1 MQALPALKRLRIGYH
16 WRMTRIVGIKDVAR
30 DAGVSVGTVSNAI
43 NRPDLVATETRD
55 RVQAAI
61 ERLGYVRSEA
71 ARSLR
76 AGQSRIIGQLVLD
89 MANPFFAD
97 VAAGA
102 ARAAVAAGLR
112 VMLCNSDNDPAEE
125 AAYLSLFAE
134 QRVRGVL
141 LTPADPTGAD
151 LAVLRRHDIP
161 FVLVDRVTSE
171 GCSVSVDDVAGGRM
185 AGAHL
190 FETGHK
196 LIAYVSGPMSFAQ
209 CRDRRDGVRAALL
222 AHGLPEDALVHIEA
236 DRMDVASGRDAGRR
250 LLKLSRVPTA
260 VFCAND
266 LLALGVLQAL
276 YTAGV
281 SVPGEMAIVG
291 YDDIEFAGAA
301 AVPLTSVRQP
311 SAEMGQIA
319 AGLLVE
325 EVTASP
331 GQQHRHRRVVLE
343 PELIVRESSR
353 LDSPPGGKPVTRP
366 ADLAAPVGAA
376 GGRRP
381 KRAAPRPPSGQKI

>member
-1 MQALPALKRLRIGYH
+1 
-16 WRMTRIVGIKDVAR
+16 
-30 DAGVSVGTVSNAI
+30 VSVGTVSNAI
-43 NRPDLVATETRD
+43 NRPDLVAPETRD

-76 AGQSRIIGQLVLD
+76 AGTSRIIGQLVLD
-89 MANPFFAD
+89 MANPFFAE

-102 ARAAVAAGLR
+102 ARAAVTAGLR

-125 AAYLSLFAE
+125 AAYISLFAE

-141 LTPADPTGAD
+141 LTPADPSGAE
-151 LAVLRRHDIP
+151 LSVLRRHDIP

-190 FETGHK
+190 VETGHQD
-196 LIAYVSGPMSFAQ
+196 IAYVSGPMSFAQ
-209 CRDRRDGVRAALL
+209 CRDRRDGALAAIT
-222 AHGLPEDALVHIEA
+222 AHGLPADALAQIVM
-236 DRMDVASGRDAGRR
+236 DRMDVASGREAGRR
-250 LLKLSRVPTA
+250 LLALARRPTA

-276 YTAGV
+276 YAAGV
-281 SVPGEMAIVG
+281 SVPGEVAIIG

-301 AVPLTSVRQP
+301 AVPLSSVRQP
-311 SAEMGQIA
+311 SSEMGQIA

-325 EVTASP
+325 EITASP
-331 GQQHRHRRVVLE
+331 GQHRHRRVVLE
-343 PELIVRESSR
+343 PELVVRESTRREGTQASA
-353 LDSPPGGKPVTRP
+353 PVTLP
-366 ADLAAPVGAA
+366 AAREGRADAA

-381 KRAAPRPPSGQKI
+381 RRAAPRPPSGQRI

>member
-1 MQALPALKRLRIGYH
+1 MSIKLKVVEDESLQRIPGRCHGQVARHGWVARALPGLKRLRVSYH
-16 WRMTRIVGIKDVAR
+16 CEMARIVGIKDVAR

-43 NRPDLVATETRD
+43 NRPEMVAPETRD

-76 AGQSRIIGQLVLD
+76 AG
-89 MANPFFAD
+89 
-97 VAAGA
+97 
-102 ARAAVAAGLR
+102 RAAVSVSSCSTWPTRSSPTWPRAP
-112 VMLCNSDNDPAEE
+112 PAPRWRPGCGSCC
-125 AAYLSLFAE
+125 ATVTTTRRKRRRTSLFAE

-151 LAVLRRHDIP
+151 LAVLRRHEIP
-161 FVLVDRVTSE
+161 FVLVDQ
-171 GCSVSVDDVAGGRM
+171 GDVGGLLGVRRRRGGRRM

-190 FETGHK
+190 FETGHE
-196 LIAYVSGPMSFAQ
+196 LVAYVSGPMSFPQ
-209 CRDRRDGVRAALL
+209 CRDRRDGARAALL

-236 DRMDVASGRDAGRR
+236 DRMDVASGRDAGRG

-291 YDDIEFAGAA
+291 YDDIEFA
-301 AVPLTSVRQP
+301 
-311 SAEMGQIA
+311 
-319 AGLLVE
+319 
-325 EVTASP
+325 
-331 GQQHRHRRVVLE
+331 
-343 PELIVRESSR
+343 
-353 LDSPPGGKPVTRP
+353 
-366 ADLAAPVGAA
+366 AP
-376 GGRRP
+376 
-381 KRAAPRPPSGQKI
+381 PPSR

>member
-1 MQALPALKRLRIGYH
+1 
-16 WRMTRIVGIKDVAR
+16 
-30 DAGVSVGTVSNAI
+30 VSVGTVSNAI

-276 YTAGV
+276 YKAGV

>member
-1 MQALPALKRLRIGYH
+1 
-16 WRMTRIVGIKDVAR
+16 VGIKDVAQH
-30 DAGVSVGTVSNAI
+30 AGVSVGTVSNVI
-43 NRPDLVATETRD
+43 NRPDLVAADTRE

-61 ERLGYVRSEA
+61 DRLGYVRSEA

-89 MANPFFAD
+89 MANPFFAE
-97 VAAGA
+97 VASGA
-102 ARAAVAAGLR
+102 ARAARAAGLR
-112 VMLCNSDNDPAEE
+112 VMLCNSDNDPVEE

-141 LTPADPTGAD
+141 LTPADATGAD

-161 FVLVDRVTSE
+161 FVLVDRVAPE

-190 FETGHK
+190 AETGHQVV
-196 LIAYVSGPMSFAQ
+196 AYVSGPMSLAQ
-209 CRDRRDGVRAALL
+209 CRDRRAGALAALT
-222 AHGLPEDALVHIEA
+222 AHGLPEDALIHIEA
-236 DRMDVASGRDAGRR
+236 DQMDVSSGRDAGRR
-250 LLKLSRVPTA
+250 LLKLSRRPTA

-276 YTAGV
+276 YAEGV
-281 SVPGEMAIVG
+281 SVPAEMAIVG

-311 SAEMGQIA
+311 SAEIGQIA
-319 AGLLVE
+319 AELLVE
-325 EVTASP
+325 ETTVDTVR
-331 GQQHRHRRVVLE
+331 HRHRRVVLE
-343 PELIVRESSR
+343 PELIVRESTR
-353 LDSPPGGKPVTRP
+353 PGGR
-366 ADLAAPVGAA
+366 
-376 GGRRP
+376 
-381 KRAAPRPPSGQKI
+381 

>member
-1 MQALPALKRLRIGYH
+1 
-16 WRMTRIVGIKDVAR
+16 
-30 DAGVSVGTVSNAI
+30 VSVGTVSNAI
-43 NRPDLVATETRD
+43 NRPDLVAPETRD

-76 AGQSRIIGQLVLD
+76 AGSSRIIGQLVLD
-89 MANPFFAD
+89 MANPFFAE
-97 VAAGA
+97 VVQGA
-102 ARAAVAAGLR
+102 ARVAVTAGLR

-141 LTPADPTGAD
+141 LTPVDPSGAE
-151 LAVLRRHDIP
+151 LSVLRRHEIP

-185 AGAHL
+185 AAAHL
-190 FETGHK
+190 VETGHR
-196 LIAYVSGPMSFAQ
+196 LIAYVSGPMSFTQ
-209 CRDRRDGVRAALL
+209 CRDRRDGVLAAIT
-222 AHGLPEDALVHIEA
+222 AHGLPADALAHIEA
-236 DRMDVASGRDAGRR
+236 DRMDVASGREAGRA
-250 LLKLSRVPTA
+250 LLTLARRPTA

-276 YTAGV
+276 YAAGV
-281 SVPGEMAIVG
+281 SVPGEMAIIG
-291 YDDIEFAGAA
+291 YDDIEFAGGA
-301 AVPLTSVRQP
+301 AVPLSSVRQP

-325 EVTASP
+325 EIMAAP
-331 GQQHRHRRVVLE
+331 GQHRHRRVVLE
-343 PELIVRESSR
+343 PELVVRES
-353 LDSPPGGKPVTRP
+353 TRREG
-366 ADLAAPVGAA
+366 AQAAAPVTLPAAREGRADGA

-381 KRAAPRPPSGQKI
+381 KRAAPRPPSGQRI

>member
-1 MQALPALKRLRIGYH
+1 LARLKRLEDGYH
-16 WRMTRIVGIKDVAR
+16 SQVTRIVGIKDVAQ

-43 NRPDLVATETRD
+43 NRPDLVAPETRE
-55 RVQAAI
+55 RVVAAI

-76 AGQSRIIGQLVLD
+76 AGTSRIIGQLVLD
-89 MANPFFAD
+89 MANPFFAE

-102 ARAAVAAGLR
+102 ARAAVTAGLR

-141 LTPADPTGAD
+141 LTPADPSGAD
-151 LAVLRRHDIP
+151 LGVLRRHEIP
-161 FVLVDRVTSE
+161 FVLVDRVTSD

-190 FETGHK
+190 VQTGHQ

-209 CRDRRDGVRAALL
+209 CRDRRDGALAAIT
-222 AHGLPEDALVHIEA
+222 AHGLPADALALIEA
-236 DRMDVASGRDAGRR
+236 DRMDVASGREAGRALV
-250 LLKLSRVPTA
+250 LLARRPTA

-276 YTAGV
+276 YAAGV
-281 SVPGEMAIVG
+281 SVPEEMAIIG

-301 AVPLTSVRQP
+301 AVPLSSVRQP
-311 SAEMGQIA
+311 SAEMGQMA

-325 EVTASP
+325 EITAAP
-331 GQQHRHRRVVLE
+331 GQHRHRRVVLE
-343 PELIVRESSR
+343 PELVVRESTR
-353 LDSPPGGKPVTRP
+353 RDGGQAPAPVTLPSAREGR
-366 ADLAAPVGAA
+366 ADGA

-381 KRAAPRPPSGQKI
+381 KRAAPRPPSGQRI

>member
-1 MQALPALKRLRIGYH
+1 VA
-16 WRMTRIVGIKDVAR
+16 RIVGIKDVAEY
-30 DAGVSVGTVSNAI
+30 AGVSVGTVSNAI
-43 NRPDLVATETRD
+43 NRPDLVAPETRD

-89 MANPFFAD
+89 ITNPFFAE
-97 VAAGA
+97 VASGA
-102 ARAAVAAGLR
+102 ARAAGLAGLR
-112 VMLCNSDNDPAEE
+112 VMLCNSANDPAEE

-141 LTPADPTGAD
+141 LTPADATGPD
-151 LAVLRRHDIP
+151 LTILRRQEIP

-171 GCSVSVDDVAGGRM
+171 GCSVSVDDIAGGRM

-190 FETGHK
+190 AENGHR
-196 LIAYVSGPMSFAQ
+196 LVAYVSGPMNLAQ
-209 CRDRRDGVRAALL
+209 CRDRRAGALAALT

-236 DRMDVASGRDAGRR
+236 DRMDVSSGRDAGRR
-250 LLKLSRVPTA
+250 LLNLSTAPTA

-266 LLALGVLQAL
+266 LLALGVLQTL
-276 YTAGV
+276 YAAGV

-311 SAEMGQIA
+311 SAEIGQIA
-319 AGLLVE
+319 ADLLVE
-325 EVTASP
+325 EVTADK
-331 GQQHRHRRVVLE
+331 GQHRHRRVVLE
-343 PELIVRESSR
+343 PELVVRES
-353 LDSPPGGKPVTRP
+353 TRGD
-366 ADLAAPVGAA
+366 AAAPAESVTHPAARAGQAGGAA
-376 GGRRP
+376 GRRP
-381 KRAAPRPPSGQKI
+381 KRGAPRSPSGQRT